1 MLGGLPAITRT
12 RNKQP
17 SMPEDPKKKTDH
29 RPPLR
34 TGETAVPVKVTLLI
48 PMSAA
53 TAGDVDSLKED
64 AIQLV
69 KSGRLTLDGI
79 RIRHRLDR

>member
-1 MLGGLPAITRT
+1 
-12 RNKQP
+12 
-17 SMPEDPKKKTDH
+17 
-29 RPPLR
+29 
-34 TGETAVPVKVTLLI
+34 
-48 PMSAA
+48 MSAA